1 MYSGYSNRSSGVWVG
16 EVPTFILSILHR
28 VVLRAPILED
38 FLRAEYFIDSLA
50 TAVSFFFAHVVRA
63 FRKRNDSL
71 PHVGECLFPRLSVR
85 NHFLI
90 AGTQHRFSLAG
101 REIIGTGVHVLDVE
115 VPDVLI

>member
-1 MYSGYSNRSSGVWVG
+1 MWY
-16 EVPTFILSILHR
+16 EL
-28 VVLRAPILED
+28 LE
-38 FLRAEYFIDSLA
+38 SA
-50 TAVSFFFAHVVRA
+50 TIASR
-63 FRKRNDSL
+63 
-71 PHVGECLFPRLSVR
+71 HVGECLFPRLSVR